1 MDTFTFPPP
10 SNSSPPVPVIGI
22 DTSVEKAAQN
32 ERELRLIN
40 ARKKLKNYRLK
51 QAAAA
56 NSRDATSTGSFG
68 ISTNALNPTPL
79 GTLTTSA
86 VATSANSRHKHTRTH
101 SRNQSRSSLASILVS
116 SEQVNIIDEVLAH
129 QRRLSVTKPAF
140 HHSRRDSLS
149 RPITTPSLDSNATTP
164 NRLSATFTPASTNTF
179 ENSSTLPGFNSNR
192 ISLPPPVTGTTPTL
206 VSTPWA
212 GHNPSQPHQRTHSSS
227 FVPHQHGHVR
237 RESKHMRKNSVST
250 RRESI
255 EIMGGLGIIG
265 VPSAPGGLCS
275 ISNSENLGGARSINR
290 GSWSGSVLFCY
301 LFILSSCASSGT
313 PVTICIFGEKRSS
326 NHHL

>member
-10 SNSSPPVPVIGI
+10 SKSSSPVQVISVE
-22 DTSVEKAAQN
+22 TSVEKDAQN
-32 ERELRLIN
+32 EREVRLIN

-56 NSRDATSTGSFG
+56 NSRDASSTGSFG
-68 ISTNALNPTPL
+68 LSANPLNPTTS
-79 GTLTTSA
+79 GTLSTSA
-86 VATSANSRHKHTRTH
+86 VAPPGNSRHQHTRTH

-129 QRRLSVTKPAF
+129 QRRLSVTKPAY

-149 RPITTPSLDSNATTP
+149 RPIAAPSLDSNATNP
-164 NRLSATFTPASTNTF
+164 NRLSATFTPASINAF
-179 ENSSTLPGFNSNR
+179 EGSSTLPGFNSNR

-212 GHNPSQPHQRTHSSS
+212 GHDPSQPHQRTNSSS

-265 VPSAPGGLCS
+265 VPSAPSGLCS
-275 ISNSENLGGARSINR
+275 VSHSENLGGARSINR
-290 GSWSGSVLFCY
+290 GSWSGGVP
-301 LFILSSCASSGT
+301 IA
-313 PVTICIFGEKRSS
+313 
-326 NHHL
+326 